1 MECRRGLGWSAKQVP
16 LLNQRREWVQD
27 TMSGSLSLARRSSAA
42 LASYLHDSI
51 RGSRVEPSRRVELC
65 CRSFPS
71 RSHNQVTARRRNYPS
86 RGTQSAQPLIM
97 ENGMRAW
104 KLGRSRYRP
113 RQAADKRRHSDVGRH
128 NLCWIGCGR
137 IPNVSCDTGPQKR
150 KNSTHTQ
157 RYA

>member
-1 MECRRGLGWSAKQVP
+1 MECRRGLGWSAKQAP

-51 RGSRVEPSRRVELC
+51 RGSRVEPSR
-65 CRSFPS
+65 S
-71 RSHNQVTARRRNYPS
+71 RRRNPRCERKQRPEGVGPKKSGKAISPKSNSCRS
-86 RGTQSAQPLIM
+86 R
-97 ENGMRAW
+97 NGDAA
-104 KLGRSRYRP
+104 LGRTKNQGRGSKS
-113 RQAADKRRHSDVGRH
+113 ACVGRH

-150 KNSTHTQ
+150 KNSTHAQ